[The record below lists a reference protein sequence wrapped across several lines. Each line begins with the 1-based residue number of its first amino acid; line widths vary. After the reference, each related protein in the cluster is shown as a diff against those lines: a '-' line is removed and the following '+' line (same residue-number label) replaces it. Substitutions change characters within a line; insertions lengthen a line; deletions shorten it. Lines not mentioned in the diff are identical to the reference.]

1 MDSEFSGRVVL
12 ITGGASGIGRRVAE
26 MLGER
31 GARLAL
37 FDQNEQTLKAVRDDF
52 TNKGWQVVTTT
63 GDSSVVEDADAFV
76 RNSVEAYGRVDM
88 LLNGAAIVVRKNLLE
103 TTPEE
108 WRRVIDV
115 DLNGYFYILRAAVPE
130 MRKAGGGSI
139 VQIATI
145 AAHIGFGYPS
155 YTAAKGGVLSMT
167 RELAGELA
175 PYRIRINSVSPGPT
189 ETNINLDTMGDAKI
203 KAALIATTPSGR
215 TGKPDDI
222 ARAILFLLSPAS
234 EYVNG
239 TDLVVDGGMS
249 SKIHFGAVASSF
261 QSYHS
266 ETRAQA

>member
-1 MDSEFSGRVVL
+1 MESEFKGRVVL
-12 ITGGASGIGRRVAE
+12 ITGAASGIGRRVAE

-31 GARLAL
+31 GAQLSL
-37 FDQNEQTLKAVRDDF
+37 FDMNEQALKAVRDDF
-52 TNKGWQVVTTT
+52 TRRGWQVATTA
-63 GDSSVVEDADAFV
+63 GDSSVVEDAEAFV
-76 RNSVEAYGRVDM
+76 RNTVEAYGRIDM
-88 LLNGAAIVVRKNLLE
+88 LLNGAAIVVRKNLLD

-115 DLNGYFYILRAAVPE
+115 DLNGYFYILRAVVPE

-189 ETNINLDTMGDAKI
+189 ETGINVDTMGDAKI
-203 KAALIATTPSGR
+203 KAALVATTPSGR
-215 TGKPDDI
+215 TGRPDDI
-222 ARAILFLLSPAS
+222 ARAVLFLLSPAS
-234 EYVNG
+234 EYING
-239 TDLVVDGGMS
+239 ADLVVDGGMS
-249 SKIHFGAVASSF
+249 SKIHFGAAAASF

-266 ETRAQA
+266 ETRAQV

>member
-1 MDSEFSGRVVL
+1 MESEFNGRVVL

-31 GARLAL
+31 GARLSL
-37 FDQNEQTLKAVRDDF
+37 FDMNKQALETVRNDF
-52 TNKGWQVVTTT
+52 TRKSWQVVTTV
-63 GDSSVVEDADAFV
+63 GDSSVVEDAQTFV
-76 RNSVEAYGRVDM
+76 RNTVKAYGRIDM
-88 LLNGAAIVVRKNLLE
+88 LLNGAAIVVRKTLLD

-115 DLNGYFYILRAAVPE
+115 DLNGYFYILRAVVPE

-155 YTAAKGGVLSMT
+155 YTAAKGGVLSLT

-175 PYRIRINSVSPGPT
+175 PYHIRINSVSPGPT
-189 ETNINLDTMGDAKI
+189 ETGINLDTMGDAKI
-203 KAALIATTPSGR
+203 KAALVATTPSGR
-215 TGKPDDI
+215 TGRPDDI
-222 ARAILFLLSPAS
+222 ARAVLFLLSPES
-234 EYVNG
+234 EYING
-239 TDLVVDGGMS
+239 ADLVVDGGMS
-249 SKIHFGAVASSF
+249 SKVHFGAVGAAF

-266 ETRAQA
+266 ESGAKA

>member
-1 MDSEFSGRVVL
+1 MDSEFEGRVVL

-26 MLGER
+26 LLGER

-37 FDQNEQTLKAVRDDF
+37 FDMNADALKAVREEFARKD
-52 TNKGWQVVTTT
+52 WAVVTTV
-63 GDSSVVEDADAFV
+63 GDSSVVEDAEAFV
-76 RNSVEAYGRVDM
+76 RNAVEAYGRVDM
-88 LLNGAAIVVRKNLLE
+88 LLNGAAIVVRKNLLD

-130 MRKAGGGSI
+130 IRKAGGGSI

-175 PYRIRINSVSPGPT
+175 PYGIRINSVSPGPT
-189 ETNINLDTMGDAKI
+189 ETGINVDTMGDAKI
-203 KAALIATTPSGR
+203 KAALVATTPSGR

-222 ARAILFLLSPAS
+222 ARAVLFLLSPAS
-234 EYVNG
+234 EYING
-239 TDLVVDGGMS
+239 ADLIVDGGMS
-249 SKIHFGAVASSF
+249 SKIHFGSVAATF
-261 QSYHS
+261 QSYHG
-266 ETRAQA
+266 EARARA